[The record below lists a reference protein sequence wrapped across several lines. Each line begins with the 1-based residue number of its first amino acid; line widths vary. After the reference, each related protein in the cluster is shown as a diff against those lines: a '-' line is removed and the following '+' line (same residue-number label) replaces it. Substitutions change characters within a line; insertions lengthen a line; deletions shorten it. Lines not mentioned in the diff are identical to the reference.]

1 MKAAIYLYFLVLNI
15 FSTTTHVIPYGTYL
29 FHITASFTFHFQSIP
44 RKLQVQVASLTA

>member
-29 FHITASFTFHFQSIP
+29 FHITASFTIHFQSIP
-44 RKLQVQVASLTA
+44 RKLQV